1 MDTDALYGKSNTTM
15 SDWSKSNGLVTARY
29 PAGMASYWNW
39 EDPSGT
45 MGQSSLGLSSK
56 GIFIFK
62 KSSISWFRLFTYT
75 IKLLKIDT
83 LPGQYSI

>member
-1 MDTDALYGKSNTTM
+1 MLSQTITHVIRAFKGLLNCDTDALYGKSNTTM

-45 MGQSSLGLSSK
+45 MGQSTLV
-56 GIFIFK
+56 
-62 KSSISWFRLFTYT
+62 
-75 IKLLKIDT
+75 IKLIGT
-83 LPGQYSI
+83 

>member
-1 MDTDALYGKSNTTM
+1 MDTDALYGNSNTTM

-45 MGQSSLGLSSK
+45 MGESTLGL
-56 GIFIFK
+56 
-62 KSSISWFRLFTYT
+62 KSIGS
-75 IKLLKIDT
+75 
-83 LPGQYSI
+83 

>member
-1 MDTDALYGKSNTTM
+1 M

-45 MGQSSLGLSSK
+45 MGQSTLV
-56 GIFIFK
+56 
-62 KSSISWFRLFTYT
+62 
-75 IKLLKIDT
+75 IKLIGT
-83 LPGQYSI
+83 